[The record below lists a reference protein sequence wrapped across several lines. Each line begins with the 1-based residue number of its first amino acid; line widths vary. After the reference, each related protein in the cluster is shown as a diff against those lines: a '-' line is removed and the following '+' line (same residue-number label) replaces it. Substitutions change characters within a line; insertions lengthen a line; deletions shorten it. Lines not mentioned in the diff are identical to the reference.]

1 MRMIRSHLVIIRG
14 NSIGCAPSEYSLLF
28 QAVDDTGR
36 KTIWKRSFSKKTIW
50 KRSFSEKT
58 IWKRSFSEKTIWKR
72 SFSMKTI
79 WKRSFSEKT
88 VLTQNDDLGLLEEM
102 SRCLMPKEKLVVPEN
117 KSHSPIGNDCVSSDK
132 YVLINQISF
141 RLEVFRLRQYRTFQ
155 RFVRLPLAVAWG
167 WWSKLCWRAI

>member
-1 MRMIRSHLVIIRG
+1 MRRNETKR
-14 NSIGCAPSEYSLLF
+14 NETKRNETNLLCVSDAYDQISSCHHPRQF
-28 QAVDDTGR
+28 YWMRAHWIFVVVSVDDTGR

-141 RLEVFRLRQYRTFQ
+141 RLEVFRLQQYRTFQ
-155 RFVRLPLAVAWG
+155 
-167 WWSKLCWRAI
+167 